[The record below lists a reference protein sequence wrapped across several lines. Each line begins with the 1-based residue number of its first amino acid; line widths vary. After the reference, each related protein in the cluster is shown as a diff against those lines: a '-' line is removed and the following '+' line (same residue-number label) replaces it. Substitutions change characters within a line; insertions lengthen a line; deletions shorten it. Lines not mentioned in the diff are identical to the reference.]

1 MPRGGEEP
9 YSEWTFTE
17 TLTLDD
23 VEIRERQQVDEDGDV
38 CVVPY
43 AYSVQGRETSRITYR
58 ELRKVCSYLGVRYY
72 KNRPKDLMTE
82 LIAQQK
88 LNGHVPESYRK
99 KRPAENLMEQ
109 NQQQKENE
117 NVENQ
122 TSTEENF
129 PFLIR
134 DKRQRVEAD
143 AADDAPSMSTDTN
156 ATNAF
161 LQPVSPVESNHQHSP
176 PPTAEPETPT
186 TPTTPTQPQAPQI
199 HVEMSL
205 TDRVDT
211 FNLLRHIRQQIQH
224 VEDELLAHTND
235 SARSTVGKAQ
245 RLSEDLQFYLAE
257 RRSLIQQLE
266 HSR

>member
-1 MPRGGEEP
+1 MGRGGEER

-23 VEIRERQQVDEDGDV
+23 VEIRERQQVDEEGEV

-43 AYSVQGRETSRITYR
+43 AHAVQGRETAKITYR

-72 KNRPKDLMTE
+72 KNRPKDFMTE

-99 KRPAENLMEQ
+99 KRTAENMVEQ
-109 NQQQKENE
+109 VQQQKENE

-122 TSTEENF
+122 TPTEETLPLF
-129 PFLIR
+129 IS
-134 DKRQRVEAD
+134 DKRQRVATDVAD
-143 AADDAPSMSTDTN
+143 VPLPSISTDAN

-161 LQPVSPVESNHQHSP
+161 LQPVSAVESAHQHSP
-176 PPTAEPETPT
+176 STNNSTEIPT
-186 TPTTPTQPQAPQI
+186 TPTEPVLPRI

-224 VEDELLAHTND
+224 VEDEIVAHTGND
-235 SARSTVGKAQ
+235 TARTSVVKGQ
-245 RLSEDLQFYLAE
+245 RLNEDLQFYLAE

-266 HSR
+266 NSR

>member
-1 MPRGGEEP
+1 MGRTGEER

-23 VEIRERQQVDEDGDV
+23 VVIRERQQVDEDGDV

-43 AYSVQGRETSRITYR
+43 AYSVQGRETAKITYR

-88 LNGHVPESYRK
+88 LHGHVPESYKK
-99 KRPAENLMEQ
+99 KRPAENLIEHV
-109 NQQQKENE
+109 QQQKENDD
-117 NVENQ
+117 VENE
-122 TSTEENF
+122 TPTEENF
-129 PFLIR
+129 PFLIP
-134 DKRQRVEAD
+134 DKRQKVAETEE
-143 AADDAPSMSTDTN
+143 PSISTDAN

-176 PPTAEPETPT
+176 RPTNDTEIPT
-186 TPTTPTQPQAPQI
+186 TPTEPQPPRT

-224 VEDELLAHTND
+224 VEDELLAHTNN
-235 SARSTVGKAQ
+235 SGRSSVGKAQ